1 MLLIIGDVHSQY
13 HIINE
18 QIRFAEGRIGRALE
32 AVIVLGDFGIYE
44 QPLKKFF
51 GKESGHFLRKVYL
64 IDGNHEEFS
73 QFDYLIEKYQHHLT
87 HLPRGHV
94 TKICS
99 HRFLS
104 LGGARYMDA
113 LNSPSGSEIRDC
125 DIAKCL
131 AHKPGEVDFVLTHD
145 CPAGIGVPNAPGME
159 FYGNPGFARGE
170 ELIEHFKPQKWFFA
184 HYHRWFDCKIDQ
196 SEFYGLPESWK
207 GFGLLD
213 EHGNYEAVEHS
224 VEKREDWLQT
234 FIKKVF
240 SL

>member
-1 MLLIIGDVHSQY
+1 MLLISGDVHSQY
-13 HIINE
+13 HVINE
-18 QIRFAEGRIGRALE
+18 QIRFAEEKTKQKLE

-44 QPLKKFF
+44 QQLKKFF
-51 GKESGHFLRKVYL
+51 DKEGRHFLRKVYF

-73 QFDYLIEKYQHHLT
+73 QFDHLVEKYIHHLN
-87 HLPRGHV
+87 HIPRGRV
-94 TKICS
+94 TQICN

-113 LNSPSGSEIRDC
+113 LNSPFGSEIKDC
-125 DIAKCL
+125 DIARCL
-131 AHKPGEVDFVLTHD
+131 THKPEEIDFILTHD

-159 FYGNPGFARGE
+159 FYGNPGFVRGK
-170 ELIEHFKPQKWFFA
+170 ELIEHFAPKKWFFA
-184 HYHRWFDCKIDQ
+184 HYHRWFDCKIDK

-213 EHGNYEAVEHS
+213 KDGNYEAVKHQ
-224 VEKREDWLQT
+224 VAKKEDWLQG
-234 FIKKVF
+234 FIRKLF